1 MDGMGK
7 IPFKE
12 AVLAVISTC
21 AVIGSFLLWRSTT
34 QVIAEEAFNSYG
46 QFIASISS
54 LVAAAALFGIVAIF
68 VRNPW
73 IMYVSAVIGIAV
85 PFSFVPGSPLVFS
98 VMGLCLVLAVFAVR
112 RIRKDFSL
120 SFGFTVANALKSGL
134 PLFLTV
140 YGIIISL
147 FYLNDVQKKD
157 AIRAIF
163 PRTVFNVS
171 IRALGGPLRSLTGNE
186 KFTPDE
192 TVDQFFQGLVK
203 KQLADRGIQMNQISG
218 KELQRLLAQQR
229 GEIAKSYGI
238 KLTGAEK
245 LGDVFYTTIIERIS
259 DLLGPYRIYVPYASA
274 VTFFL
279 AFKTLSFF
287 AYMIVLGVAFLLI
300 KLMIMTGMV
309 IRKKEQ
315 IEVERVT
322 LS

>member
-1 MDGMGK
+1 MGK
-7 IPFKE
+7 ILFKE
-12 AVLAVISTC
+12 VVLAFISAC

-34 QVIAEEAFNSYG
+34 QLIAEEAFNSYG
-46 QFIASISS
+46 QFITSIGS
-54 LVAAAALFGIVAIF
+54 LVAAAALFGIAAIF
-68 VRNPW
+68 VRNSR
-73 IMYVSAVIGIAV
+73 IMYGSAILGIAI
-85 PFSFVPGSPLVFS
+85 PFSFIPGDPLVFI
-98 VMGLCLVLAVFAVR
+98 VMGVCVIFTVFAIR
-112 RIRKDFSL
+112 RIRKDFNL
-120 SFGFTVANALKSGL
+120 SFGFNVAHSFKSGI
-134 PLFLTV
+134 PLFLTA

-157 AIRAIF
+157 TIRAVF

-171 IRALGGPLRSLTGNE
+171 IRALGGPLRSLTGSE
-186 KFTPDE
+186 SFTPDE
-192 TVDQFFQGLVK
+192 TVDQFFQGLIK
-203 KQLADRGIQMNQISG
+203 KQLADRGIQIDQVPG
-218 KELQRLLAQQR
+218 KELQRLLVQQR

-238 KLTGAEK
+238 KLTGSEK

-300 KLMIMTGMV
+300 KLMIMTGIV

-315 IEVERVT
+315 IEMERVT